1 MGSGAFSCRRLNPVS
16 VWASALLLM
25 QSTVLAADF
34 DPSVMTLSAATLV
47 ANQPLQG
54 EHYRIADQVINRG
67 FMNHYTV
74 SSDFGEFSAD
84 SDQRLRA
91 LLHELKAIDELRG
104 LQKTDVFGEAVV
116 SAAQKPIQTVQKI
129 AEQPVDTLKGVPQG
143 VGRLFKRTARQISDA
158 TKEAKRL
165 NDERKEKSAQQDG
178 ESESDPV
185 SGTEIV
191 EQGAEAGIEWGKSQL
206 GQNKSIRTLAKQLG
220 VDPYSPN
227 KVLQN
232 ELSEVAWVMTAGS
245 FGAGQVVPGLPS
257 GIDTLSDVND
267 LVWDTHPV
275 DLQLRN
281 EKSLAEMGVSEDEVK
296 RFFSNKHY
304 SPSLQTM
311 VVSALEK
318 LDRVRGRAVLVDAAV
333 AAESRSEAL
342 AFAEIAE
349 SFADYHSRQQPA
361 ASIAGSAIW
370 PLLETRSGT
379 YVFFAPVDYLGWT
392 SSVSASAT
400 SLTEDLR
407 IRAPRHKLEL
417 RVQGGMSRLARRQLE
432 SLGWVCVA
440 STGRSKQ

>member
-91 LLHELKAIDELRG
+91 LLHELKAIDKLRG

-296 RFFSNKHY
+296 RFF
-304 SPSLQTM
+304 
-311 VVSALEK
+311 
-318 LDRVRGRAVLVDAAV
+318 
-333 AAESRSEAL
+333 
-342 AFAEIAE
+342 F
-349 SFADYHSRQQPA
+349 
-361 ASIAGSAIW
+361 
-370 PLLETRSGT
+370 
-379 YVFFAPVDYLGWT
+379 
-392 SSVSASAT
+392 
-400 SLTEDLR
+400 
-407 IRAPRHKLEL
+407 
-417 RVQGGMSRLARRQLE
+417 
-432 SLGWVCVA
+432 
-440 STGRSKQ
+440 